1 MNGPPKIEAPITDQA
16 RVTQGLRGTNFM
28 IGYDSIVTASAAKQ
42 IAENIR
48 TAILQGKLKKEER
61 LPTEEELAAR
71 FGVSRPTI
79 REALKR
85 LAAQKLISS
94 RRGPTGGT
102 FVNSLGLVD
111 LAENVTSA
119 ATLLVNVGELQM
131 DEIAEA
137 RIELEGLC
145 CRLAITHGSK
155 SIASDLRKILERQQ
169 DPTISD
175 ETFCDLDVQ
184 FHRTIVDA
192 TNNTMLRFV
201 MYAMIEALVPI
212 TNMVIVYVRD
222 RSKIVSFHEKILQE
236 FEAKDVDRMQRSLA
250 NLIGYLTE
258 RYSEASKRREKRASA
273 AKK

>member
-1 MNGPPKIEAPITDQA
+1 
-16 RVTQGLRGTNFM
+16 M
-28 IGYDSIVTASAAKQ
+28 IGYDPIVTASAAKQ
-42 IAENIR
+42 IAEHIR
-48 TAILQGKLKKEER
+48 AAILQGKLKKEER
-61 LPTEEELAAR
+61 LPTEEELATR

-94 RRGPTGGT
+94 RRGPSGGT
-102 FVNSLGLVD
+102 FVNSLGLID

-119 ATLLVNVGELQM
+119 AMMLVSVGELQM

-145 CRLAITHGSK
+145 CRLAITNRPP
-155 SIASDLRKILERQQ
+155 SIVSTLQNLLDRQR
-169 DPTISD
+169 DPTTSD
-175 ETFCDLDVQ
+175 EQFCDLDVQ
-184 FHRTIVDA
+184 FHRAIIDA

-222 RSKIVSFHEKILQE
+222 RSKIVAFHTQMLRALEG
-236 FEAKDVDRMQRSLA
+236 KDPERMQRALA
-250 NLIGYLTE
+250 DLIGYLSE
-258 RYSEASKRREKRASA
+258 RYAEASTRRDERASA
-273 AKK
+273 TKL